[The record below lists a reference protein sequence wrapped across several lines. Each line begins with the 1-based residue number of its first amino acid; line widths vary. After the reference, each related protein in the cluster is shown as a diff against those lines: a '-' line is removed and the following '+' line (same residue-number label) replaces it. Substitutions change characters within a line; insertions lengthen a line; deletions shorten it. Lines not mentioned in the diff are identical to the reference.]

1 MNNNVFIGYIIGVFI
16 TAVVIFIF
24 TIFGVN
30 IFDTRDTSDPAY
42 HATADEVH
50 EHMEYYDLEYEII
63 NTVPCYRNGS
73 TGQLVK
79 ITNDN
84 ASHFE
89 VYCSMPKETCVG
101 TMEDPLCEKIPMTL
115 IGNLRSY
122 EPNLK

>member
-1 MNNNVFIGYIIGVFI
+1 MEKQIFGLAFAIVSVVLIFLAF
-16 TAVVIFIF
+16 VIF
-24 TIFGVN
+24 VN
-30 IFDTRDTSDPAY
+30 NYKNARDVSDPAY

-50 EHMEYYDLEYEII
+50 EHMKHYDLKYEII

-89 VYCSMPKETCVG
+89 VYCSIPKEVCVG

>member
-1 MNNNVFIGYIIGVFI
+1 MNNNVFMGYIIGVFI
-16 TAVVIFIF
+16 TAVVLFIF
-24 TIFGVN
+24 T

-42 HATADEVH
+42 HATADEVR

-63 NTVPCYRNGS
+63 NTVPCYRKGS

-79 ITNDN
+79 IITDH
-84 ASHFE
+84 ASYFK
-89 VYCSMPKETCVG
+89 VYCSIPQETCVG